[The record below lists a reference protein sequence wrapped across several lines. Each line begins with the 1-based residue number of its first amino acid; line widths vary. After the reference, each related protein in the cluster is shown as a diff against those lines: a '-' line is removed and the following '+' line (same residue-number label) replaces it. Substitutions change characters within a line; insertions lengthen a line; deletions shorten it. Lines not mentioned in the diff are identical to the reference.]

1 MTFFRQ
7 LRGSPLAWL
16 FTLISLAY
24 FVRGLGLAR
33 SVWQRR
39 QEYAAEPLQQ
49 WKKGWAERAAFY
61 VAVPPG
67 VFIHELGHALAI
79 WGFGGTV
86 TDVGYG
92 FYWGY
97 VVPQG
102 SFTAF
107 EDWFIS
113 LSGTLGTLLY
123 GFLIWAFLRRRQ
135 SSAWRYFGLRTL
147 RFHLYYALL
156 YYPLFTL
163 FTFIGD
169 WRTIYDFQATPLLS
183 GATLGLH
190 VAALALFWW
199 SDRRGWYEMPAFQ
212 SAGEASELAALKERA
227 ARNPQ
232 DERLQLSLIERL
244 RQRGAGNEAQRRLRA
259 FLQEHPRSAE
269 AHLSMALVAG
279 EGRGNVSRTVR
290 RHAEE
295 ALQLGLRDPANEA
308 TAHTLMAQYYLQVE
322 KSDEA
327 LRHLD
332 EALANLGGERKEP
345 QAAHLHYLRALA
357 QRRRGAYPEAQQEI
371 GEAIRMAEELGHE
384 ELVAHYQNE
393 QRTIAHH
400 LGQQA
405 TDYH

>member
-1 MTFFRQ
+1 M
-7 LRGSPLAWL
+7 
-16 FTLISLAY
+16 
-24 FVRGLGLAR
+24 
-33 SVWQRR
+33 
-39 QEYAAEPLQQ
+39 
-49 WKKGWAERAAFY
+49 
-61 VAVPPG
+61 
-67 VFIHELGHALAI
+67 
-79 WGFGGTV
+79 
-86 TDVGYG
+86 
-92 FYWGY
+92 
-97 VVPQG
+97 
-102 SFTAF
+102 
-107 EDWFIS
+107 
-113 LSGTLGTLLY
+113 
-123 GFLIWAFLRRRQ
+123 
-135 SSAWRYFGLRTL
+135 
-147 RFHLYYALL
+147 
-156 YYPLFTL
+156 
-163 FTFIGD
+163 
-169 WRTIYDFQATPLLS
+169 
-183 GATLGLH
+183 H

-227 ARNPQ
+227 AGNPQ

-259 FLQEHPRSAE
+259 VLQEHPRSAE
-269 AHLSMALVAG
+269 AHLSMALVAS
-279 EGRGNVSRTVR
+279 EGRGNVSRTAR
-290 RHAEE
+290 HHAEE

-357 QRRRGAYPEAQQEI
+357 QRRRGAYPEARQEI
-371 GEAIRMAEELGHE
+371 GEAIRMAEELGRE

-405 TDYH
+405 TDYN